1 MTDSAALSGAPTG
14 TALVTAAVIVALVQY
29 LVKPF
34 TADPRWYPVAALA
47 FVLLGNLAVAYAT
60 HGDLLRGAGQGL
72 LSGLAAAGGYS
83 GVQTFKREAERGA
96 EREAQHEPEGE
107 APGAG

>member
-1 MTDSAALSGAPTG
+1 MTESAAPSGAPTG

-34 TADPRWYPVAALA
+34 TADPRWYPVAALV
-47 FVLLGNLAVAYAT
+47 FGLLGNLLVAAAT
-60 HGDLLRGAGQGL
+60 HGDLLSGAGQGL

-83 GVQTFKREAERGA
+83 GVQTFKRQA
-96 EREAQHEPEGE
+96 EREAEREPERE

>member
-1 MTDSAALSGAPTG
+1 MTEPAALSGAPTG

-47 FVLLGNLAVAYAT
+47 FGLLGNVLVAAAT
-60 HGDLLRGAGQGL
+60 HGDLLMGAGQGL

-83 GVQTFKREAERGA
+83 GVQTFKREAER
-96 EREAQHEPEGE
+96 EAQRDVERE